1 MNDSKAKVEVQAQ
14 AQKPKHLY
22 LLDRIHNMDDAIN
35 ELKYLIQ
42 EINPS
47 DAKEEAKVDP
57 PYREMPLFEFLTEG
71 PAVMDGKQDKILNLI
86 GQVRDLVL

>member
-1 MNDSKAKVEVQAQ
+1 MNDSKAKVEVQ

-22 LLDRIHNMDDAIN
+22 LLDRIHSMDDAIN
-35 ELKYLIQ
+35 DLKYLIQ

-57 PYREMPLFEFLTEG
+57 PYREMALYEFLTEG
-71 PAVMDGKQDKILNLI
+71 PAIIDGKQDKIMNLI